1 MKYDRKLR
9 PVFELL
15 DQIIEKGRK
24 EKDPVKRDQCM
35 NAVRIMIDQIKENQ
49 RGTL

>member
-1 MKYDRKLR
+1 MRYNRKLR

-15 DQIIEKGRK
+15 DQIINKGRN
-24 EKDPVKRDQCM
+24 EKDPVKRDQYM
-35 NAVRIMIDQIKENQ
+35 NAARIMLDQIKENQ